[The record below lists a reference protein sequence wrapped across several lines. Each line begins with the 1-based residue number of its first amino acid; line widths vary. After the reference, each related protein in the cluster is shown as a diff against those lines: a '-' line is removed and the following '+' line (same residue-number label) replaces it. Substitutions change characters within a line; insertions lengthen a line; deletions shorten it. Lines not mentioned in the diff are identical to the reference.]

1 MSNLEHKLIE
11 ALSTHAGKV
20 AMSEVEDDFP
30 LLRLN
35 KSVHAYLTIATFMT
49 IPPEQRIEVA
59 VACAMR
65 RTPEQMALWEAFRN
79 RMEPCK
85 LAQLRQ
91 MATRPTPLE
100 AGGPRGIPVGDDF
113 VIADLRRRQDGL
125 TKAEIRRCFMS
136 RLREGYG
143 DKLRPSGKSTVLY
156 ESVRPV
162 GDWRLVTCL
171 DFGGWC
177 QFRCDFRLKHEE
189 IEGYSLYSLGY
200 VLGFGGASW
209 DDVRRATLEADADK
223 ALRLCQALRSFFSNV
238 LAEL

>member
-1 MSNLEHKLIE
+1 MSNLEDKLTE
-11 ALSTHAGKV
+11 ALSTHAARV
-20 AMSEVEDDFP
+20 AISEVEEDFP

-35 KSVHAYLTIATFMT
+35 KSVDAYRAIATFMT
-49 IPPEQRIEVA
+49 IPPEQRTEVA

-65 RTPEQMALWEAFRN
+65 RTPEQMAVVEAFRN
-79 RMEPCK
+79 RMEPRT

-91 MATRPTPLE
+91 MATRPAPLE
-100 AGGPRGIPVGDDF
+100 AGAPRGIPVGDDF
-113 VIADLRRRQDGL
+113 IIAHLRRLPEGL

-156 ESVRPV
+156 ESVSPV

-171 DFGGWC
+171 DFGGSY
-177 QFRCDFRLKHEE
+177 QFRCAFRLKHEE
-189 IEGYSLYSLGY
+189 IEGYGLYSLGY
-200 VLGFGGASW
+200 VLGVGGANW
-209 DDVRRATLEADADK
+209 DDVRRATLEADAEK
-223 ALRLCQALRSFFSNV
+223 ALKLCQALRSFFSNV

>member
-1 MSNLEHKLIE
+1 VSNLEDKLTD
-11 ALSTHAGKV
+11 ALSTHA
-20 AMSEVEDDFP
+20 ARIAISEVEDDFP

-49 IPPEQRIEVA
+49 IPPEQRTEVA

-65 RTPEQMALWEAFRN
+65 RTPEQMAVVAAFQN
-79 RMEPCK
+79 RMEPRT

-91 MATRPTPLE
+91 MAIRPTPLE
-100 AGGPRGIPVGDDF
+100 AGEPKGIPRGDDF
-113 VIADLRRRQDGL
+113 LIAQLRRLQEGL
-125 TKAEIRRCFMS
+125 RKAEIRRCFMS
-136 RLREGYG
+136 RLRERYE

-162 GDWRLVTCL
+162 GDWRLETCL
-171 DFGGWC
+171 DFGGSY

-189 IEGYSLYSLGY
+189 LESHGLYSLGY
-200 VLGFGGASW
+200 VLGFGGGGW
-209 DDVRRATLEADADK
+209 DDVRRATLEADAEK